1 VTENP
6 KFLSAEE
13 AVKALEAKLDSER
26 EVERKCDITCC
37 NPQAESAANHWG
49 VQEGLRLSIEVLR
62 SLPAVPQEEGPEAEA
77 RHAFCQ
83 TVHANLMWTH
93 YEEASGFRVELL

>member
-1 VTENP
+1 MTENS
-6 KFLSAEE
+6 KFVSAEE
-13 AVKALEAKLDSER
+13 AVKALQQWTDLQMDNHNYAVKR
-26 EVERKCDITCC
+26 ETIH
-37 NPQAESAANHWG
+37 AA
-49 VQEGLRLSIEVLR
+49 IEIIR